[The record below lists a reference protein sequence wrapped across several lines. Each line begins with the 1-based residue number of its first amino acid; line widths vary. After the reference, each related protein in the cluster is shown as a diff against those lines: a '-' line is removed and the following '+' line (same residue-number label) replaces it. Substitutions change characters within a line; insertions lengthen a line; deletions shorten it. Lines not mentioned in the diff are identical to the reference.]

1 MNTIRPIDRKY
12 FEKALSTDR
21 FECHINMY
29 HANDHIGY
37 RMYFIDTD
45 SDPYHRFDT
54 DEFFIPI
61 DSDDVSIYKIY
72 NCYTCDE
79 RLEKYEGGVTPL
91 DIILREMVGEISR
104 PSVNLLSRYFGPRG
118 DDVTDMKYD
127 PDTRHFSFVVDETKI
142 SGYVGE
148 YNIAL
153 DRRVP
158 ARVLH
163 FIEEC
168 FYGAVDCVYLITQ
181 FKATSSGRFVRIH
194 NNVFEPEVESGKCAY
209 FPFSTEVS
217 DE

>member
-1 MNTIRPIDRKY
+1 MNTIRPIDRKH
-12 FEKALSTDR
+12 FESALSTDR

-29 HANDHIGY
+29 QSDDHIGY
-37 RMYFIDTD
+37 RMYFIDND
-45 SDPYHRFDT
+45 LGPDGFDT

-72 NCYTCDE
+72 NGYTCDE
-79 RLEKYEGGVTPL
+79 RLEKYEAGTTPL

-104 PSVNLLSRYFGPRG
+104 PSANLLASYFGFRG
-118 DDVTDMKYD
+118 GDVTDMKYN

-142 SGYVGE
+142 SGYVGN
-148 YNIAL
+148 YSIAL

-158 ARVLH
+158 DRVLH

-168 FYGAVDCVYLITQ
+168 FYGAVDAVYLITQ
-181 FKATSSGRFVRIH
+181 YKTVPDGRLIRIH
-194 NNVFEPEVESGKCAY
+194 INEFEPEVESGKCAY